1 MHPVSNLTTSREEGS
16 NVGSTRSGNRYDVIV
31 VGAGNAALTAALSA
45 RQVGARV
52 LVLEKAPKSLR
63 GGNSRFSGGLF
74 RFAYESIEDIKPL
87 RPDVAPSDWERV
99 EAETYTPDRY
109 LGDLV
114 RTSRGQSSGELL
126 HVLTHQSHPTMV
138 WMTGFGIEWDWTPLW
153 SVHSDE
159 SLRFS
164 PGTVLEVKNKGVGL
178 IAYLFRAVEGA
189 GIDVSYQAKVTGLL
203 QDSRGRVGGVRVRT
217 PDGSDEVPANAVVL
231 ASGGFEAN
239 AEMRARYLGQG
250 WDQVKVRGTRYN
262 TGETLRMALDIGAKP
277 VGHWQG
283 CHATPIDGDAPAV
296 GDLRLTDRTNRL
308 SYPYSIMVNALGRRF
323 VDEGEDLGGLTYA
336 KTGQAILDQPGAIA
350 YQIFD
355 KKTVHL
361 LEERYSTGTPTVAN
375 SIEDL
380 ARKLSLSPDE
390 LVHTVERYN
399 AAVRPGTFDPSSKDG
414 KTTVGLEPPKSNWA
428 LTIDAPPYT
437 VYPVACG
444 ITFTYGGV
452 QIDTES
458 RVIDTEDNPV
468 PGLFATGEI
477 TGDFFYHNYPGGSGL
492 MRGAVFGRIAGA
504 NAAAMS
510 QAK

>member
-1 MHPVSNLTTSREEGS
+1 MGN
-16 NVGSTRSGNRYDVIV
+16 TRSDNRCDVIV

-45 RQVGARV
+45 KQTGASV
-52 LVLEKAPKSLR
+52 MVLEKAPKSLR

-74 RFAYESIEDIKPL
+74 RFAYESIEDIKQL
-87 RPDVAPSDWERV
+87 RPDVAPEDWDRV
-99 EAETYTPDRY
+99 EADTYAPDRY

-114 RTSRGQSSGELL
+114 RTSRGQSNDELL
-126 HVLTHQSHPTMV
+126 QVLTGQSYSTML
-138 WMTGFGIEWDWTPLW
+138 WMTELGIEWEWTPLW
-153 SVHSDE
+153 SVHSSD

-178 IAYLFRAVEGA
+178 VSYLFKAVEGTD
-189 GIDVSYQAKVTGLL
+189 IDVAYQAKVTGLL
-203 QDSRGRVGGVRVRT
+203 QDDRGIVRGVRVRT
-217 PDGSDEVPANAVVL
+217 PGGLDEVRSDAVVL

-239 AEMRARYLGQG
+239 AEMRARYLGRG

-283 CHATPIDGDAPAV
+283 CHATPIDGSAPAV

-323 VDEGEDLGGLTYA
+323 VDEGEDVGGLTYA

-361 LEERYSTGTPTVAN
+361 LEERYSTGIPITAN
-375 SIEDL
+375 RIEDL
-380 ARKLSLSPDE
+380 ARELSIPSNE
-390 LVHTVERYN
+390 LVQTVERYN
-399 AAVRPGTFDPSSKDG
+399 AAVSAGTFDPSSKDG
-414 KTTVGLEPPKSNWA
+414 KGTAGIEPPKSNWA
-428 LTIDAPPYT
+428 LTIDTPPYT

-452 QIDTES
+452 QIDKES
-458 RVIDTEDNPV
+458 QVIDTEDNPI

-492 MRGAVFGRIAGA
+492 MRGAVFGRIAGR
-504 NAAAMS
+504 NAAS
-510 QAK
+510 PRKDK